1 MARRQGHFCERIND
15 MKMGFG
21 TYALMIS
28 VILWGVLLGG
38 VVYSHVVYFPVYLS
52 HLPESAII
60 TNGEYALHEEHF
72 WTLLHPVL
80 VLSLVISLAS
90 NWREAARRT
99 LIASTL
105 VVYVAVIIISFAY
118 FIPQLA
124 EFRNSPQSN
133 ITSAEWIQRGQHWQH
148 MSWIRGAT
156 LFVFSIPLLF
166 ALARP
171 KTNAN
176 S

>member
-1 MARRQGHFCERIND
+1 MRL
-15 MKMGFG
+15 GFA
-21 TYALMIS
+21 TYLLMIS

-38 VVYSHVVYFPVYLS
+38 IVFAHVVYFPVYLS

-72 WTLLHPVL
+72 WLFIHPLL
-80 VLSLVISLAS
+80 VLSLIVS
-90 NWREAARRT
+90 
-99 LIASTL
+99 LIANWGDAVRRKLIGSTL
-105 VVYVAVIIISFAY
+105 GVYVAVIVISALY

-124 EFRNSPQSN
+124 EFHDSPKSG
-133 ITSAEWIQRGQHWQH
+133 IPSAEWIERGQHWQH
-148 MSWIRGAT
+148 MSWIRGAI
-156 LFVFSIPLLF
+156 LFISAIPLLI